1 MNDLF
6 EDNKQISDVRYI
18 HLTLDEINELNERME
33 QSRYLKSN
41 YIRNKQEN
49 YYYRCRDMGYR
60 PDKPDITYMKELD
73 KIELPK
79 QLEMKKDEMYN
90 VLISI
95 DPTYYVK
102 GRGWR
107 PLNYT
112 LDLLWKAQVKYY
124 KQNFSHNLEKSK
136 DRQYKQIVF
145 THLYKIKN
153 HSYYNY
159 LKKFYPDKLQDY
171 FKPHLHIMYKIPVY
185 EVEQFFNFINKYI
198 KSKCNSAKLDWTWI
212 QDTTQDQIRCMK
224 YGYKFNS
231 IYFTNDDRHWS
242 C

>member
-153 HSYYNY
+153 HSLYNY
-159 LKKFYPDKLQDY
+159 YKKFYPEKLQDY